1 MSIIGR
7 VADEVRAG
15 IVGITNPRDP
25 AFWLQK
31 LFGGGETPS
40 GVAVNEESA
49 MTISAVWNAI
59 NIISGALGFLP
70 FNVYRRLP
78 DGGREKAVNH
88 PTHAL
93 IHDRPNPY
101 MDAGVFRET
110 LQAHILAWG
119 NGYAEIERN
128 NNGQARALWPL
139 RPDRTVPELFGK
151 DRNVKVRYRHTKESG
166 GTVIIPFEDMFHVR
180 GLGATGLQGY
190 SVISR
195 FARDSLGAAKAAELY
210 SSRFF
215 KNDATPPMVLKHP
228 GRLGDTAE
236 EHLRKSWQENHSGEN
251 RHKPSI
257 LEEGMDIQT
266 LGLSPEDAQLL
277 MTRQFDVI
285 QVARWFDIPPHMIK
299 SLEKATFSN
308 IEQQGLE
315 FVIWTLTKWL
325 TRWEA
330 EVNFKL
336 FGKEDRS
343 VFFSEFVTAALL
355 RGDTKSRFDAYRVAI
370 NSGWMARNEVRA
382 IENMNKVDGLDAFW
396 QPLNVQSVGGSDSEE
411 PDMVVEVITEGN
423 AGRQEAENGDEV
435 VETVGDVD
443 LNVASE
449 DLFRT
454 TWGRIVTKE
463 VNALR
468 SKIDKPDSREKI
480 NAFYDKHFDHVREV
494 LGPVLRIFGTG
505 PGRVEVVARQYIE
518 DSRAD
523 LLAAI
528 DAGDDVREMVAE
540 WRANKGLR
548 MAEEFFGKGSE

>member
-1 MSIIGR
+1 
-7 VADEVRAG
+7 
-15 IVGITNPRDP
+15 
-25 AFWLQK
+25 
-31 LFGGGETPS
+31 
-40 GVAVNEESA
+40 
-49 MTISAVWNAI
+49 
-59 NIISGALGFLP
+59 
-70 FNVYRRLP
+70 
-78 DGGREKAVNH
+78 
-88 PTHAL
+88 
-93 IHDRPNPY
+93 
-101 MDAGVFRET
+101 
-110 LQAHILAWG
+110 
-119 NGYAEIERN
+119 
-128 NNGQARALWPL
+128 
-139 RPDRTVPELFGK
+139 
-151 DRNVKVRYRHTKESG
+151 
-166 GTVIIPFEDMFHVR
+166 
-180 GLGATGLQGY
+180 
-190 SVISR
+190 
-195 FARDSLGAAKAAELY
+195 
-210 SSRFF
+210 
-215 KNDATPPMVLKHP
+215 
-228 GRLGDTAE
+228 
-236 EHLRKSWQENHSGEN
+236 
-251 RHKPSI
+251 
-257 LEEGMDIQT
+257 MDIQT

-411 PDMVVEVITEGN
+411 PDTVVEVVTGGDE
-423 AGRQEAENGDEV
+423 GRQEAENGDEV

-540 WRANKGLR
+540 WRANKGVR
-548 MAEEFFGKGSE
+548 MAEEFFGKGAE